1 MYHAGTLKAWMDD
14 LAARVPVPGGGS
26 AAALAGAA
34 GCACLAMAARFT
46 EGKEEFRAAEAEI
59 RGILERV
66 EAARAELGRLV
77 DEDVAQYAPLAA
89 AQALPRGTEAEK
101 AARKAAIQKALKG
114 AIEPPRRVCRL
125 AREAIAFAP
134 ALLAL
139 GNPNLASD
147 VGVGAQC
154 LACAFRSAWLNV
166 EVNLS
171 SLKDAAFKA
180 AVRSEIDPM
189 AAEVERIAAEVWRI
203 AAGKV
208 RKD

>member
-1 MYHAGTLKAWMDD
+1 MYDDGTLKRWLDD

-46 EGKEEFRAAEAEI
+46 VDKEGFRAAEAEF
-59 RGILERV
+59 RGILDRV

-77 DEDVAQYAPLAA
+77 DEDVASYAPLAA
-89 AQALPRGTEAEK
+89 AYALPKGTEAEK
-101 AARKAAIQKALKG
+101 AARKAAVQQALKG
-114 AIEPPRRVCRL
+114 AVDPPRRVCRL
-125 AREAIAFAP
+125 AREALALAP
-134 ALLAL
+134 ALLAR

-166 EVNLS
+166 EVNLA

-180 AVRSEIDPM
+180 AVRAELDPL
-189 AAEVERIAAEVWRI
+189 AAEVEGGGGV
-203 AAGKV
+203 GGLGV
-208 RKD
+208 